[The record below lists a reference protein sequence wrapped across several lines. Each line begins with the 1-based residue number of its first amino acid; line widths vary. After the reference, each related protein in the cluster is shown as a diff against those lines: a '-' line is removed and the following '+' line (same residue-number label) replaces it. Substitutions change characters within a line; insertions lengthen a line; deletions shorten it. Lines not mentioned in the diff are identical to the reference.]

1 MSENYKDILTN
12 LSTDID
18 QETLLLYL
26 QGKLNAE
33 QKLEVEKHLIDNE
46 FSDDALEGLKLLD
59 NQKISF
65 LVNQINYDL
74 KRKLKKKKRFRDKL
88 KMKDQ
93 PWLYI
98 SLLIFLL
105 LIVISYFA
113 IHRMLNQ

>member
-12 LSTDID
+12 LSTDVD

-26 QGKLNAE
+26 KGRLDDVRKRE
-33 QKLEVEKHLIDNE
+33 IEKHLIDNE

-59 NQKISF
+59 EQKIT
-65 LVNQINYDL
+65 LMVDQINYDL
-74 KRKLKKKKRFRDKL
+74 KRKLKKKNRFRDKL
-88 KMKDQ
+88 KFKDQ

-105 LIVISYFA
+105 LIVIIYFA
-113 IHRMLNQ
+113 IHRILNQ

>member
-26 QGKLNAE
+26 QGKLNTE

-59 NQKISF
+59 DQKIS
-65 LVNQINYDL
+65 LMVDQINYDL
-74 KRKLKKKKRFRDKL
+74 KRKLKKKKRFSDKL
-88 KMKDQ
+88 IMKDQ
-93 PWLYI
+93 PWIYI

-113 IHRMLNQ
+113 ILRMMNQ